1 LVEGAAG
8 LEGCCIATVLGFQ
21 AFSWAWASAGA
32 DLKKLK
38 LNMVTIWDLGD
49 GKIERGGSSES
60 WWSGID
66 KGEERSESLG
76 DGGMRD

>member
-21 AFSWAWASAGA
+21 EFSWAWASAGA

-38 LNMVTIWDLGD
+38 LNMVM
-49 GKIERGGSSES
+49 
-60 WWSGID
+60 
-66 KGEERSESLG
+66 SLG
-76 DGGMRD
+76 RDERLVCSE